1 VLTSIREV
9 AWEILRLPD
18 SQQRFSNKVRCAMC
32 RPEIR
37 MNVKI
42 TALGAA
48 VLIASLVFTT
58 ALPSQTSDLH
68 AFGRVEGSGPTMA
81 IGVAVSGIV
90 SNVLVHEGDRVDA
103 AQTLIQLDCRQ
114 IEAEVRTREARL
126 AAAQATFDRYR
137 NGSRPDEIGV
147 GEAAVKYSQARADE
161 AVKALER
168 AEAMQEGVTVTTA
181 RVLEVRR
188 DARIAAAQL
197 EEARA
202 KLSLLRAGSREE
214 EIRHA
219 EALRNAAA
227 ADLDAGRARLDQ
239 CTIRAPVD
247 GVVHDVLT
255 NPGQFLSFAVPQ
267 PLLHIVPD
275 GTLRVRAEVNLR
287 DLAHVCKSQS
297 SVVSTDGFPHGGIHA
312 EVASISPMA
321 SQRTIAA
328 GAPQAEDSQV
338 VVVTLEMERG
348 SPSLPIGSVVTVH
361 FDPCQSKS

>member
-1 VLTSIREV
+1 
-9 AWEILRLPD
+9 
-18 SQQRFSNKVRCAMC
+18 
-32 RPEIR
+32 
-37 MNVKI
+37 MNTKI
-42 TALGAA
+42 AALSTAAL
-48 VLIASLVFTT
+48 VASLVCTGF
-58 ALPSQTSDLH
+58 ASGQTPNLH
-68 AFGRVEGSGPTMA
+68 ALGRVEGAAPTMT

-90 SNVLVHEGDRVDA
+90 SNVLVHEGKRVHA

-114 IEAEVRTREARL
+114 IEADVRTREARL

-137 NGSRPDEIGV
+137 NGSRPDEIAV

-161 AVKALER
+161 AAKALGR

-202 KLSLLRAGSREE
+202 KLSLLRDGSREE

-219 EALRNAAA
+219 EALRIAAV
-227 ADLDAGRARLDQ
+227 ADLDAVRARLDQ

-247 GVVHDVLT
+247 GVVLDVLT

-275 GTLRVRAEVNLR
+275 GPLRVRAEVNLR

-297 SVVSTDGFPHGGIHA
+297 AVVSTDGLPYGLFHA
-312 EVASISPMA
+312 EVASISPMV
-321 SQRTIAA
+321 SQRTIAT

-338 VVVTLEMERG
+338 VVVTSEMERG